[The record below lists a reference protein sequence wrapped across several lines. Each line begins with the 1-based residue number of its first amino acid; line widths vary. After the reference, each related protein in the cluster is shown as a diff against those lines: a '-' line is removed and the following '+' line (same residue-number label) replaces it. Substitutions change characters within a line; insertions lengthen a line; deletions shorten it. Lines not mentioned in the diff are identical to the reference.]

1 MKINKLNITKNMK
14 KKTAALALAGT
25 LSLTTLTGCGN
36 EDMWGLNNTFT
47 HAVIVINGNA
57 TILDIKQ
64 WRVYEEEQYQITTK
78 DDSII
83 NASSFNTFLF
93 NDEDTTLS
101 VEDFAYSLIGDEGN
115 IYYYKEESKTKTK

>member
-25 LSLTTLTGCGN
+25 LSLTALTGCGN
-36 EDMWGLNNTFT
+36 QDMWDTNYTFT

-57 TILDIKQ
+57 TILDIEK
-64 WRVYEEEQYQITTK
+64 WCDYEGEQYQIITK
-78 DDSII
+78 DGSII

-115 IYYYKEESKTKTK
+115 IYYYKEENKTKVK